1 MPTNKAAENAL
12 GTMGAICWTIQLVP
26 QIWKSWRRKSTEGL
40 SHWLVLLWGLSGAF
54 LGVYAIVQDL
64 NIPLIIQPQLFG
76 ILSFVSWTQ
85 CQYYGNK
92 RPLAQCIVTSGCIA
106 AVAGGFQA
114 GMVFAVRPAYHK
126 GDDWSVKVFGII
138 SSVIIAVALLPQYYE
153 IYRHREV
160 IGISVLFMAID
171 LLGGVFS
178 DLSLAFKAHFD
189 VVAGVTYSLVVV
201 MDGIVILLALILNPR
216 ARRCR
221 KRIASVTTGSPT
233 GATIW
238 DAHQSEHNANGTD
251 CTAPE
256 SPNLRPRTTVGSEDD
271 REKSIN
277 NVNDTSHTN
286 GTKAE

>member
-1 MPTNKAAENAL
+1 
-12 GTMGAICWTIQLVP
+12 
-26 QIWKSWRRKSTEGL
+26 
-40 SHWLVLLWGLSGAF
+40 
-54 LGVYAIVQDL
+54 
-64 NIPLIIQPQLFG
+64 
-76 ILSFVSWTQ
+76 
-85 CQYYGNK
+85 
-92 RPLAQCIVTSGCIA
+92 
-106 AVAGGFQA
+106 
-114 GMVFAVRPAYHK
+114 
-126 GDDWSVKVFGII
+126 
-138 SSVIIAVALLPQYYE
+138 
-153 IYRHREV
+153 
-160 IGISVLFMAID
+160 MAID

-189 VVAGVTYSLVVV
+189 VVAGVTYSLVVVLPICMSWTHSLDTDPLFTFQV